1 MEILEQKQTFAEN
14 PLLFNDASDLQLLC
28 VCVCVCAR

>member
-1 MEILEQKQTFAEN
+1 MEILEQKQMFAEN

-28 VCVCVCAR
+28 VCAKLRQ

>member
-14 PLLFNDASDLQLLC
+14 PLLFNDASDLKFVF
-28 VCVCVCAR
+28 VCVC